1 MAYQIVLKSGKLS
14 MKAELNDTIISKKII
29 EKLPIKAKVNTWGD
43 EIYFPV
49 PVKSQNENGVT
60 LVQSGDL
67 GFWPP
72 SGCFCI
78 FFGKTPI
85 SKGDEI
91 RPASEVTI
99 IGKLQGKPEE
109 WKVVNDGEEIII
121 KKV

>member
-1 MAYQIVLKSGKLS
+1 
-14 MKAELNDTIISKKII
+14 MKAELNDTIISKKIF
-29 EKLPIKAKVNTWGD
+29 EKLPIKAKINTWGD
-43 EIYFPV
+43 EVYFPI
-49 PVKSQNENGVT
+49 PVKSQNEKGVSV
-60 LVQSGDL
+60 VQSGDL

-99 IGKLQGKPEE
+99 IGKLLGIPGE

-121 KKV
+121 EQA

>member
-1 MAYQIVLKSGKLS
+1 MAYKINLKTANLT
-14 MKAELNDTIISKKII
+14 MKAELNDTTISGKII

-60 LVQSGDL
+60 VVQSGDL
-67 GFWPP
+67 CFWPP

-91 RPASEVTI
+91 QPASEVTI

-109 WKVVNDGEEIII
+109 WKVVNDGEEIVIE
-121 KKV
+121 KV